1 MVAGADGFHHPAD
14 EAELVALVK
23 AAHREGRQLRV
34 RGVPAIMRFAG
45 TANWWLPSWLERILP
60 RIRVD

>member
-1 MVAGADGFHHPAD
+1 VAYLNV
-14 EAELVALVK
+14 E
-23 AAHREGRQLRV
+23 V
-34 RGVPAIMRFAG
+34 RLASEPDLARPLLVPAIMRFAG